1 MLYIVDT
8 YINTDG
14 NIGKNVKRLS
24 YSIGSRCINYK
35 YYIIIV
41 VCCSPVRL
49 CFSFYFIL
57 YFYRDAGD
65 SESVLP
71 HSYLSHHRK
80 NSRVRFVCKSRISCI
95 LLCQNHVLQLLFIV
109 TLGDREYRSN
119 RRRPTANEV
128 AEIKY
133 SINAFIL

>member
-1 MLYIVDT
+1 ML
-8 YINTDG
+8 
-14 NIGKNVKRLS
+14 S
-24 YSIGSRCINYK
+24 
-35 YYIIIV
+35 V
-41 VCCSPVRL
+41 VHLYHYAFR
-49 CFSFYFIL
+49 FIL
-57 YFYRDAGD
+57 HYIFYRDADD

-71 HSYLSHHRK
+71 HSYVSHHRE
-80 NSRVRFVCKSRISCI
+80 NSRVRFVCKSRISCM

-109 TLGDREYRSN
+109 TLGDRDRRSN